1 MTSYLGGSGS
11 ASGVS
16 GSYVAAQGGASA
28 ASQRATA
35 LKNSAKRLGKF
46 LAGAAQGFEEAL
58 QERGLGDVI
67 GQSFDVI
74 ISALVD
80 WIAGPGDSH
89 EDIVSRVVVSEILVD
104 LYEEAEFDS
113 GLWDTIS
120 RDRITE
126 EVLQISLRK
135 LVEKWIVEDVWR
147 RGGDRAEMR
156 NLSSQELRAKQ
167 AEFED
172 YVSQELIFSF
182 GEHGAINLV
191 TADWESEEVRS
202 IIDDVVLTS
211 LAILGAAG

>member
-11 ASGVS
+11 ASGVL

-28 ASQRATA
+28 ASQSATA
-35 LKNSAKRLGKF
+35 LKGSARRLGGF
-46 LAGAAQGFEEAL
+46 LASAAQGFEEAL

-89 EDIVSRVVVSEILVD
+89 EDIISRVVVADILVD

-126 EVLQISLRK
+126 EVLQIALLK

-147 RGGDRAEMR
+147 RGGDRAEMK
-156 NLSSQELRAKQ
+156 NLNSQELRAKQ
-167 AEFED
+167 TEFED
-172 YVSQELIFSF
+172 YVSQEVVFNF
-182 GEHGAINLV
+182 GEHGAIDLA
-191 TADWESEEVRS
+191 TADWDSEEVRS
-202 IIDDVVLTS
+202 IIDGVVQTS
-211 LAILGAAG
+211 LVILGAAG